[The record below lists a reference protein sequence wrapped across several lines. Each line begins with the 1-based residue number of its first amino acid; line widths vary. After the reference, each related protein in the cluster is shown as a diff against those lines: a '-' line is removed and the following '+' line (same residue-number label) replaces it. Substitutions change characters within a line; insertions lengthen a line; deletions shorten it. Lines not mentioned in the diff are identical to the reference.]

1 MNTNKPNNNIIGY
14 RDPIGA
20 SVRRRRRHLTA
31 AVYNNR
37 SPEMSAM
44 NAHLRASAYGV
55 SPMHRVHLGGGTAAT
70 SSGSLLNLMRE
81 YDNQARGNFS
91 SEAVFFVIITGL
103 AVVWPIAHALRVF
116 LG

>member
-1 MNTNKPNNNIIGY
+1 MNPNKPDNDIIGY

-20 SVRRRRRHLTA
+20 SVGRRRRHLTA

-37 SPEMSAM
+37 SPEISAM
-44 NAHLRASAYGV
+44 NAHLRASAYAV
-55 SPMHRVHLGGGTAAT
+55 SPVHHVHVGGGTAAVK
-70 SSGSLLNLMRE
+70 SGSLLNLMRQ

-91 SEAVFFVIITGL
+91 REAVFFVIITGL

>member
-1 MNTNKPNNNIIGY
+1 MNTNKPNNNIVGY
-14 RDPIGA
+14 RDKFGA
-20 SVRRRRRHLTA
+20 SVRRRRRHLSA
-31 AVYNNR
+31 VVYNNR

-44 NAHLRASAYGV
+44 NAHLRASLYGV
-55 SPMHRVHLGGGTAAT
+55 SPMHRVHLGGGAAAT
-70 SSGSLLNLMRE
+70 RSGSLLNLMRQ

-91 SEAVFFVIITGL
+91 REAAFFAIITGL